1 MNSADSGR
9 GWERLRLAG
18 LSAKLVLF
26 STLLTLVAVSAS
38 FVALSLEIRTQTKR
52 LLAETVARQHLMIRK
67 VQQHRLEQMLRT
79 STLLT
84 DSPTLRAALEIYRS
98 ESPVGSEHRAD
109 ILETIEGEAE
119 KVASILG
126 RDLLIITDDRGRVL
140 ASAGHDP
147 IGPVDGEDLSSRS
160 VVRRALEQDSP
171 VDAQNLAVLDFAG
184 EYFQVGTVPVALQG
198 FVIGA
203 LALGDRMDREFIDD
217 LRDSFDC
224 EIVLSGGGRI
234 LESSLAASPDAPA
247 FDALLHAAETDPAA
261 APLLRLGG
269 EEYVTA
275 ALVLGVDRDGRPV
288 TLSLLNSLSVALAR
302 SNRSLL
308 LSALGIGA
316 AAVVLAGLAA
326 ALAARSVLRPL
337 GRFVGFM
344 RSVADQGDHSRRF
357 ESADAS
363 HEVRTLIDTYHHL
376 IESLQEHEQK
386 LLLRAREDLE
396 RLERLK
402 ESEKLAALGRLL
414 SGAAHEINNPLTGV
428 VGNIEMLMADD
439 NLEADAR
446 RRLATV
452 RADGQRI
459 VALVRNLLRIAHRN
473 SGDRSIIDFNEVV
486 RDTATLR
493 SHDFATAGMQLR
505 LELSREPLA
514 VLGSPLEL
522 QQVIL
527 NIVNN
532 GFDALAGSADPQP
545 LLVIR
550 TARCGERVVATFSDN
565 GPGITSPQQVFD
577 HFYTTKPVGHGTGLG
592 LSISHAI
599 VERHSGE
606 ISAEN
611 LPGGGACFTIE
622 LPARAAEESSA
633 ATDATQALPL
643 PVAQRSIPASVLV
656 VDDEPS
662 VLELQ
667 MAILDSVGASPVG
680 AQSGAEAIE
689 RLKNREFDLIVS
701 DLRMPGAVSGKDLFR
716 WVEVHRPGAVRG
728 FLFVTGDTIAEAEF
742 LKSTPVRC
750 LLKPFTMEEY
760 LSSLRETLHAQRNAA

>member
-1 MNSADSGR
+1 MNSPR
-9 GWERLRLAG
+9 FNG
-18 LSAKLVLF
+18 LGAKLVLF
-26 STLLTLVAVSAS
+26 STLLTFVAVAAS
-38 FVALSLEIRTQTKR
+38 FVALSLEIRAHTKR
-52 LLAETVARQHLMIRK
+52 LLAETVGRQHAMIRK

-98 ESPVGSEHRAD
+98 EPGGAEHRAD
-109 ILETIEGEAE
+109 ILETIKGEAE

-126 RDLLIITDDRGRVL
+126 RDLLVITDDRGRVL
-140 ASAGHDP
+140 SSAGHDP
-147 IGPVDGEDLSSRS
+147 SGPATGEDLSTRS
-160 VVRRALEQDSP
+160 VVRRALQQDSP
-171 VDAQNLAVLDFAG
+171 VDGQNLAVLDFAG

-203 LALGDRMDREFIDD
+203 LVLGDRMDRQFVDD

-224 EIVLSGGGRI
+224 EVVLSGGGGI
-234 LESSLAASPDAPA
+234 LESSVAVPPNAEA
-247 FDALLHAAETDPAA
+247 FDALLDAPESDPAA
-261 APLLRLGG
+261 VPLLRLGG

-275 ALVLGVDRDGRPV
+275 ALRLGVDRDGRPV
-288 TLSLLNSLSVALAR
+288 TLSLLNSLSAALAR
-302 SNRSLL
+302 SNRSLF

-316 AAVVLAGLAA
+316 VAVVLAGLAA
-326 ALAARSVLRPL
+326 ALAARGVLRPL
-337 GRFVGFM
+337 AKFVGFM

-357 ESADAS
+357 ESSTAS

-376 IESLQEHEQK
+376 IGSLQEHEQK

-428 VGNIEMLMADD
+428 VGNIEMLTADD
-439 NLEADAR
+439 SLGEGAR

-452 RADGQRI
+452 RVEGQRI
-459 VALVRNLLRIAHRN
+459 VALVRNLLRIAHRS
-473 SGDRSIIDFNEVV
+473 SGDRSLIDLNEVV

-505 LELSREPLA
+505 LDLAREPLT

-522 QQVIL
+522 QQVVL

-532 GFDALAGSADPQP
+532 AFDALGGSADPQP
-545 LLVIR
+545 ILTIR
-550 TARCGERVVATFSDN
+550 TARSGERIVATFSDN

-599 VERHSGE
+599 IERHAGE
-606 ISAEN
+606 IAAEN

-622 LPARAAEESSA
+622 LPARAAEGSCA
-633 ATDATQALPL
+633 ATDAPQSLPL

-689 RLKNREFDLIVS
+689 RLKSREFDLIVS
-701 DLRMPGAVSGKDLFR
+701 DLRMPGAVSGKELFR
-716 WVEVHRPGAVRG
+716 WVEAHRPAAVPR

-760 LSSLRETLHAQRNAA
+760 LSSLRETLHAQRAA